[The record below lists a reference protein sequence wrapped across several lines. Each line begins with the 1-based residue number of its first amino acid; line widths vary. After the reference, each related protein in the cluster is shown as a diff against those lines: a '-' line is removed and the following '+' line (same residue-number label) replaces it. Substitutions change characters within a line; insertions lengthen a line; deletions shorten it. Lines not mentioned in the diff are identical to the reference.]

1 MDIDEAKK
9 ERKEAKRKFTRLE
22 TIIKENIIDGVLPR
36 VIDRRFKE
44 LNEKW
49 QGVQEAHDKVVS
61 FIEEEDKV

>member
-49 QGVQEAHDKVVS
+49 
-61 FIEEEDKV
+61 